1 MIIKMI
7 KNNPLVEY
15 EDRKT
20 DEGYCMLL
28 GEVVTF

>member
-20 DEGYCMLL
+20 DVGHCMLL